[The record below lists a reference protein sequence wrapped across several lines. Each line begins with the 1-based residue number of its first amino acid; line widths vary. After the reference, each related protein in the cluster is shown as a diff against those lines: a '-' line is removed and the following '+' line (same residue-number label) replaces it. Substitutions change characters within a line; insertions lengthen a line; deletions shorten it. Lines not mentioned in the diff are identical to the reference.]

1 MDIKRIQTAAILIGA
16 LALVLF
22 MDSAFIYWVLF
33 LALMVASIYEIQ
45 NFYAVENTPLLYS
58 LVASI
63 AIFSYLFGL
72 AHLAVIFALIGVC
85 SYFAF
90 RNEFDNT
97 IIKTLIYPI
106 LPLSFFFS
114 FAFEYG
120 ATYLLWLVVIV
131 SLSDTGAYFVG
142 KQLGKTSFSPSSPN
156 KTIEGFIGALIV
168 GSFVGSFVGILLDY
182 SWMMSFMLSLV
193 VSFFSV
199 FGDLFES
206 YLKRQAGIKDSSD
219 LLPGHGGVLDRI
231 DGFLFALPVFY
242 ILLQIIIL

>member
-1 MDIKRIQTAAILIGA
+1 MDVKRIQTAAILIGV

-22 MDSAFIYWVLF
+22 MDSVFIYWTLF
-33 LALMVASIYEIQ
+33 VALMVASIYEIQ
-45 NFYAVENTPLLYS
+45 NFYKIENITFMYS
-58 LVASI
+58 LVAGV
-63 AIFSYLFGL
+63 AVFSYFFEL
-72 AHLAVIFALIGVC
+72 AHLAVLLALIGVC

-90 RNEFDNT
+90 RNEFDNV

-106 LPLSFFFS
+106 LPLGFFFS
-114 FAFEYG
+114 FATEHG
-120 ATYLLWLVVIV
+120 ATYLLWLVVVV

-142 KQLGKTSFSPSSPN
+142 KQIGKTSFSPSSPN
-156 KTIEGFIGALIV
+156 KTMEGFAGALVIGSIA
-168 GSFVGSFVGILLDY
+168 GSFCGVLLDY
-182 SWMMSFMLSLV
+182 SWVMSFGISLV

-206 YLKRQAGIKDSSD
+206 HLKRQAGIKDSSD

-242 ILLQIIIL
+242 ILLEIINS